1 MSQVPLH
8 PWLSASAHAVPARPS
23 EDTLQE
29 CSRTRQQLGARWALP
44 PSFKQHD
51 AFVKRPSLST
61 NSRRKQIMKSL
72 QSLILQ
78 LLYDQ
83 SCAAAENDLK
93 SCATALHAVCFR
105 MGMRMTILNTSPSRL
120 QTLQVIL
127 LTVFEISHKTRRK
140 HKETSKGFRF

>member
-29 CSRTRQQLGARWALP
+29 CSRTRHQLGARWALP

-72 QSLILQ
+72 QSLILE
-78 LLYDQ
+78 LLYDK
-83 SCAAAENDLK
+83 AAPLRNDLK

-127 LTVFEISHKTRRK
+127 LTAFEISHKTRRK